1 MHHISVTAQ
10 YSPREPAVSN
20 NHHHATDLPLRPT
33 TRNATWSVEYLES
46 TFVMIN
52 NFPLIIKISSTP
64 TKRLRFGTIRNMTL
78 GSATCLAAER
88 GTKRRTTTRRG
99 RRAKIIGEMILDA
112 EMAMTNSD
120 IINVNI
126 LVFSRQSF
134 IQFSPSIKQIH
145 GDCRHIPGSTSS
157 SGSTVSWQGSLG
169 KFWTAKTGNIILFFT
184 SLIMRMSY
192 LKEC

>member
-10 YSPREPAVSN
+10 YSPRKPAVSN

-126 LVFSRQSF
+126 ISFLVGSHSFNLAHRLSKFTATADTFQVQHLRQG
-134 IQFSPSIKQIH
+134 QQY
-145 GDCRHIPGSTSS
+145 R
-157 SGSTVSWQGSLG
+157 G
-169 KFWTAKTGNIILFFT
+169 KGH
-184 SLIMRMSY
+184 
-192 LKEC
+192 